1 MNTLLHIDSSPS
13 TAART
18 EGHMKNFA
26 DLSGRILLAVL
37 FLIAGFEKLTG
48 YAGTQAYMTSMG
60 VPGALLPLVIALELG
75 GGALVVAGLWTRPIA
90 LALAAF
96 TVLAALLFHANFA
109 DPMQKINFLKNLSIA
124 GGFLLLAAHGAAA
137 WSVDARRRKEIES

>member
-1 MNTLLHIDSSPS
+1 L
-13 TAART
+13 
-18 EGHMKNFA
+18 KNFA
-26 DLSGRILLAVL
+26 DLAGRILLAVL
-37 FLIAGFEKLTG
+37 FLIAGIGKVTG
-48 YAGTQAYMTSMG
+48 YADTQAYMTSMG

-109 DPMQKINFLKNLSIA
+109 DSMQQIMFLKNLSIA
-124 GGFLLLAAHGAAA
+124 GGFLLLGANGAGA
-137 WSVDARRRKEIES
+137 WSVDARRRKEVDS